1 MLNLDGIVERCFNS
15 STLAMELLWFTNKAQ
30 NEVSSDFLDVAVLIE
45 YENIN
50 KHWSLWFYVNYP
62 TVSHTRETL

>member
-1 MLNLDGIVERCFNS
+1 
-15 STLAMELLWFTNKAQ
+15 MELLWFTNKAQ

-45 YENIN
+45 YENLN

-62 TVSHTRETL
+62 TFSHTRETL